1 MNKNENEFSRWF
13 SQAKFDLEA
22 AKVSL
27 KAKHYEWACFQTQ
40 QSGTKALKAFLYLH
54 GRQLIITH
62 SIHKLL
68 QECNKLE
75 DLEDEFQTIKKTKD
89 LDIYYI
95 PTRYPNG
102 LPDQIP
108 HEFYQKEDAEVCVD
122 YAEQILSRIE
132 QLTKK

>member
-1 MNKNENEFSRWF
+1 MNKNKNEFSRWF

-27 KAKHYEWACFQTQ
+27 KSKNYEWACFQAQ
-40 QSGTKALKAFLYLH
+40 PSGEKALKAFLYLR
-54 GRQLIITH
+54 GKRLIITH

-68 QECNKLE
+68 QDSSILE
-75 DLEDEFQTIKKTKD
+75 GFEDEFDSIKKTKD
-89 LDIYYI
+89 LDLYYI

-108 HEFYQKEDAEVCVD
+108 HEFYQKEDAELCVD
-122 YAEQILSRIE
+122 YAKQILSLIE

>member
-13 SQAKFDLEA
+13 SQGKFDLEA

-27 KAKHYEWACFQTQ
+27 KAKYYEWACFQAQ

-54 GRQLIITH
+54 GRRLIITH

-75 DLEDEFQTIKKTKD
+75 DLEDEFQTIKKTKALD
-89 LDIYYI
+89 LYYI

>member
-27 KAKHYEWACFQTQ
+27 KAK
-40 QSGTKALKAFLYLH
+40 
-54 GRQLIITH
+54 
-62 SIHKLL
+62 
-68 QECNKLE
+68 
-75 DLEDEFQTIKKTKD
+75 
-89 LDIYYI
+89 
-95 PTRYPNG
+95 
-102 LPDQIP
+102 IP